1 MPNNDEMLK
10 SLGFYVNL
18 KKVDGAL
25 KTDCQS
31 AADYHMFLSDV
42 ESRARASATRLSRR
56 FVQLHPGAGCGKIS
70 HMKIAIVGA
79 AGRMG
84 QMLCKLAAG
93 TDLEVVSRVDVA
105 EGYDREWAV
114 DVEGVI
120 DFSYHTAV
128 PPAVEKAAAQGLAYV
143 IGTTGLTPE
152 EQARVDAATKKIPIV
167 QSGNYSLGV
176 NLLLELVRKAA
187 SVLGPEYDVEVVEM
201 HHRHKKDAPSG
212 TALMLAKA
220 AAEGRGVADRDFVYG
235 RKGDIGERPFGE
247 IAVHALR
254 GGSVVGDHTV
264 MFAGDV
270 ERVEITH
277 KAQSREAFAAGAL
290 KALSWARGQAP
301 GRYTMRDVLGFD

>member
-1 MPNNDEMLK
+1 M
-10 SLGFYVNL
+10 
-18 KKVDGAL
+18 
-25 KTDCQS
+25 
-31 AADYHMFLSDV
+31 
-42 ESRARASATRLSRR
+42 R
-56 FVQLHPGAGCGKIS
+56 
-70 HMKIAIVGA
+70 IAIVGA

-84 QMLCKLAAG
+84 KMLCALAEG
-93 TDLEVVSRVDVA
+93 TDLEVVSKVDVA
-105 EGYDREWAV
+105 EGYEKTWPDG
-114 DVEGVI
+114 VEGVI
-120 DFSYHTAV
+120 DFSYHAGV
-128 PPAVEKAAAQGLAYV
+128 PASVEKAAAQGVPYV
-143 IGTTGLTPE
+143 IGTTGLTAE
-152 EQARVDAATKKIPIV
+152 EQARVDAAAKKIPIV

-176 NLLLELVRKAA
+176 NLLLALVKKAA
-187 SVLGPEYDVEVVEM
+187 EVLGPEYDIEVTEM

-220 AAEGRGVADRDFVYG
+220 AAAGRGQSDDFVYG
-235 RKGDIGERPFGE
+235 RKGDIGERPVGE

-290 KALSWARGQAP
+290 KALAWAKGKAA